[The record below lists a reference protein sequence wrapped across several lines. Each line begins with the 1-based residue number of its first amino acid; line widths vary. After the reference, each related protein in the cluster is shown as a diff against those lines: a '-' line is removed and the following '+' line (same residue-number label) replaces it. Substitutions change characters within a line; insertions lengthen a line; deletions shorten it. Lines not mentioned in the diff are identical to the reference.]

1 MIEAM
6 TGPMTHTMHEA
17 VSNPSHFFQSRKVVN
32 TIYLLVPPIGLLF
45 MFLSPFFSTR
55 ERMVRTLVTA
65 SFLTFF
71 GVMGDDLR
79 AYLET
84 QTAQLSSGVHQSQ
97 F

>member
-1 MIEAM
+1 MNEALN
-6 TGPMTHTMHEA
+6 
-17 VSNPSHFFQSRKVVN
+17 NPAHFFQSRKVVN

-71 GVMGDDLR
+71 AVLGDDMR
-79 AYLET
+79 AYLEV
-84 QTAQLSSGVHQSQ
+84 QTAMLSMAN
-97 F
+97 